1 MRDIRE
7 SDEYRLVKQLTA
19 TENREA
25 VKRTI
30 AAGLLLFVGCTLA
43 LHLFLNS
50 FLWLLK
56 Y

>member
-1 MRDIRE
+1 MRDIKE

-25 VKRTI
+25 LKRTVVG
-30 AAGLLLFVGCTLA
+30 GLLLFAGCSIA
-43 LHLFLNS
+43 MHLFLNS